1 MNHFLNGWKGS
12 KEGCEWRED
21 VPRDVP
27 SGFPPI
33 VPSELVTSGCGKL
46 IEEALW
52 NWSFSLKWNIRI
64 GLGLG
69 SLEFGKIWV
78 GKKFTFNWIK
88 WVFDQKEIFLCRN
101 IFWFSEIDFHFFDKM
116 NVTFRV
122 CIIYL
127 WRFIWVLRFELE
139 VNRFLQRLHSH
150 GFSPVWTSSCFCKC
164 ASWVKDFVHFVHL
177 KGRSPV
183 CTRLWT

>member
-21 VPRDVP
+21 VP

-33 VPSELVTSGCGKL
+33 DPSELVTNGCGKL
-46 IEEALW
+46 IDPLW
-52 NWSFSLKWNIRI
+52 NWSFSLKWNIRF
-64 GLGLG
+64 GFGWVKNFWVRENLGG
-69 SLEFGKIWV
+69 
-78 GKKFTFNWIK
+78 
-88 WVFDQKEIFLCRN
+88 QEIHFQLNQMSFWSKRN
-101 IFWFSEIDFHFFDKM
+101 IFVPKYFLIQWNWFSFSDKI
-116 NVTFRV
+116 NSKFRV
-122 CIIYL
+122 LILIYL